1 MSRPNILFVTTD
13 HLRRDIAGMPSVA
26 PNLNALADRGVEFAN
41 AYCAS
46 PLCMPSRNC
55 IVTGQYPSQHGVC
68 GNMNEPLDA
77 DQRADTYLS
86 LLRNAG
92 YRTALVGKHHF
103 IDSYGLGIDVVDEI
117 DEEIADYGYD
127 YVHQVLDDGENL
139 HNDDRFTRHLDDIGE
154 LERYRRLQG
163 EGADCPFDPDH
174 VADGYIGEQSVAFV
188 EEHDGDEPFYL
199 HASFVGPHPPY
210 GWIPEEFDT
219 FDADDAPDP
228 AGVDDPDRRRSIRE
242 TRAKYMGKVSLIDH
256 YIGELVDT
264 LDDRGL
270 LDETLIV
277 VTSDHG
283 DMLGDDGVF
292 DKRHF
297 LEQSVGVPLV
307 LAGPGVEPGEDVE
320 RAGGGLTRKELVT
333 LLDLYPTFLD
343 AAGLADADDGPGIHG
358 RDDRSGRSLFP
369 VIDGTV
375 TERRDAIF
383 SELGTTMM
391 VRDASHKLVYDPERG
406 GPLKLY
412 DLRTDHDERENLI
425 GTPSVDEAQRRLT
438 ERLCSRLIRQSNETH
453 VKEQMR
459 VQEVRV

>member
-1 MSRPNILFVTTD
+1 MDRPSVLFVTAD
-13 HLRRDIAGMPSVA
+13 HLRRDVAGRHDVA

-55 IVTGQYPSQHGVC
+55 IATGQFPSQHGVC

-77 DQRADTYLS
+77 GQRADTYMS
-86 LLRNAG
+86 HLRDAG

-103 IDSYGLGIDVVDEI
+103 IDSYGLGVDVVDEI
-117 DEEIADYGYD
+117 DDEIAEYGYD
-127 YVHQVLDDGENL
+127 HVHQVLDDGENL

-163 EGADCPFDPDH
+163 EGADCPYGPEN
-174 VADGYIGEQSVAFV
+174 VADGYIGEQSLAFV

-210 GWIPEEFDT
+210 GWVPDAFDT
-219 FDADDAPDP
+219 FDPEDAPEP
-228 AGVDDPDRRRSIRE
+228 VGVDDPERRRSIRE
-242 TRAKYMGKVSLIDH
+242 TRANYMGKVALIDH
-256 YIGELVDT
+256 YVGELVDA
-264 LDDRGL
+264 LEAADR

-283 DMLGDDGVF
+283 DMLGDDEAF

-297 LEQSVGVPLV
+297 EEQSVGVPLV
-307 LAGPGVEPGEDVE
+307 LAGPGVETGEVPE
-320 RAGGGLTRKELVT
+320 RQGGGLTRKELVS
-333 LLDLYPTFLD
+333 LVDLYPTFLD
-343 AAGLADADDGPGIHG
+343 AAGLDAPGGPGVHG
-358 RDDRSGRSLFP
+358 DDDRSGRSLFP
-369 VIDGTV
+369 VIDGSA
-375 TERRDAIF
+375 EDRRDAVF

-412 DLRTDHDERENLI
+412 DLRTDPGERTNRA
-425 GTPSVDEAQRRLT
+425 GDPGAADAQRRLI

-453 VKEQMR
+453 EKEQMR
-459 VQEVRV
+459 VQDVRV